1 MKTIFEGKVNN
12 AVFNN
17 VNDYNKALVEALKSN
32 GKVCAS
38 SRTYT
43 VNEEGKG
50 TEEDELIAS
59 KENNGPDKEPNCC
72 DQESCECENKSV
84 QFFYGMEDDDEY
96 YLDSITGGP
105 EDAEIL
111 KSWQDGLD
119 NSIQEI
125 RKEFDNFELEDFQ
138 NYSEDLNSVL
148 NKLKEDTTEIEI
160 VSDKLDRSIEKLEKE
175 LNEKI
180 DARAVVDNCKV
191 LNTMFNK
198 HYSKLYSEVKQNIY
212 KFTNPEQPK
221 QVRDF
226 EIEKENFK
234 ELWKRIFPHSINV

>member
-1 MKTIFEGKVNN
+1 MKTIFEGTVNDS
-12 AVFNN
+12 VFNN

-43 VNEEGKG
+43 VNEEN
-50 TEEDELIAS
+50 EDKLITS
-59 KENNGPDKEPNCC
+59 KENNDPDMEPNCCGC
-72 DQESCECENKSV
+72 DQESCECENKPV
-84 QFFYGMEDDDEY
+84 QFFYGIEDTDEY

-125 RKEFDNFELEDFQ
+125 RKEFDNFELKDFED
-138 NYSEDLNSVL
+138 YSADLDSVL

-160 VSDKLDRSIEKLEKE
+160 VSDKLDRSIEKLQKE
-175 LNEKI
+175 LDEKI
-180 DARAVVDNCKV
+180 CARAVVDNCKV

-212 KFTNPEQPK
+212 KFTKPEQPN
-221 QVRDF
+221 QIRDF

-234 ELWKRIFPHSINV
+234 ELWKKIFPHGTNV

>member
-1 MKTIFEGKVNN
+1 M
-12 AVFNN
+12 
-17 VNDYNKALVEALKSN
+17 
-32 GKVCAS
+32 
-38 SRTYT
+38 
-43 VNEEGKG
+43 
-50 TEEDELIAS
+50 
-59 KENNGPDKEPNCC
+59 
-72 DQESCECENKSV
+72 
-84 QFFYGMEDDDEY
+84 
-96 YLDSITGGP
+96 
-105 EDAEIL
+105 
-111 KSWQDGLD
+111 
-119 NSIQEI
+119 
-125 RKEFDNFELEDFQ
+125 EDFQ

-212 KFTNPEQPK
+212 KFTEPERPK

-234 ELWKRIFPHSINV
+234 ELWKRIFPHCVNV

>member
-1 MKTIFEGKVNN
+1 MKTIFEGTVNDS
-12 AVFNN
+12 VFNN

-43 VNEEGKG
+43 VND
-50 TEEDELIAS
+50 TVNEEDE
-59 KENNGPDKEPNCC
+59 DKVVAGRSSGVVEPNCC
-72 DQESCECENKSV
+72 DQESCECENKPV
-84 QFFYGMEDDDEY
+84 QFFYGIEDTDEY

-125 RKEFDNFELEDFQ
+125 RKEFDNFELEDFED
-138 NYSEDLNSVL
+138 YSADLDSVL

-160 VSDKLDRSIEKLEKE
+160 VSDKLDRRIEKLQKE
-175 LNEKI
+175 LDEKI
-180 DARAVVDNCKV
+180 CERAVVDNCKV

-212 KFTNPEQPK
+212 EFTKPEQSK
-221 QVRDF
+221 QIRDF

-234 ELWKRIFPHSINV
+234 ELWKRIFPHCTNV